1 MPDAYNEK
9 QSERGDVAALAL
21 GLAVREQAIVVPAD
35 VLAFFKS
42 HPSRPQSLAFHALH
56 SFILLFLFLQIMR
69 GLDLRSCSGLKTP
82 LLLQHGGR
90 PVVSVFCLVIALL
103 NG

>member
-42 HPSRPQSLAFHALH
+42 HPSRHSLSLFML
-56 SFILLFLFLQIMR
+56 FILLFCCRL
-69 GLDLRSCSGLKTP
+69 CEVWTCA
-82 LLLQHGGR
+82 HA
-90 PVVSVFCLVIALL
+90 VV
-103 NG
+103 